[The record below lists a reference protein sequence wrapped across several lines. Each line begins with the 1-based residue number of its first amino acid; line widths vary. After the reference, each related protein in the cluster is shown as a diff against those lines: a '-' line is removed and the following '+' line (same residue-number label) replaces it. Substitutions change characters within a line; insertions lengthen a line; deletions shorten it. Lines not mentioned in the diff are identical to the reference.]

1 MISKKSN
8 IHLQNIFGRDRFS
21 QHIRIGLL
29 LFLLYCNRLGE
40 YEKAQKIEK
49 TITWQIQQE
58 ISNCEELQK
67 EIRIVERLSPALYS
81 NEVAYRKTKR
91 SLDYF
96 ENKSLFMAKNTL
108 CHLLI
113 FWVLECMLLE
123 QQQI

>member
-1 MISKKSN
+1 M
-8 IHLQNIFGRDRFS
+8 
-21 QHIRIGLL
+21 
-29 LFLLYCNRLGE
+29 LYCNRLGE

-96 ENKSLFMAKNTL
+96 ENKSLFYGKEYIMSLTNFLGVGMYVIGTTTD
-108 CHLLI
+108 
-113 FWVLECMLLE
+113 LELSW
-123 QQQI
+123 